1 VPPLASLAIALLAS
15 PVARAVDT
23 GVNDCSTWGA
33 ISPATRDT
41 YFGEFID
48 FRISGGRTCGDV
60 DTCSWWSD
68 GNQGDFLQTSGSP
81 VTWRAPEDPG
91 DCVTLELR
99 VWASCTDGSTTGWS
113 DISVRC
119 THDQL
124 SEVQENRDA
133 QISGGG
139 CNGPLPP
146 SDSSVPAL
154 LLLPLL
160 GWGWRRRGEHGR

>member
-1 VPPLASLAIALLAS
+1 MSSFALLVVASLGS
-15 PVARAVDT
+15 PVAHAVDT
-23 GVNDCSTWGA
+23 GIADCSTWGE
-33 ISPATRDT
+33 ITPDVRDT
-41 YFGEFID
+41 YFGEFVT
-48 FRISGGRTCGDV
+48 FRVSGGRSCGDV

-81 VTWRAPEDPG
+81 VTWRAPEDLS

-99 VWASCTDGSTTGWS
+99 VWASCTDGNTTGS
-113 DISVRC
+113 STVSVRC

-124 SEVQENRDA
+124 DEVKSNRDA
-133 QISGGG
+133 QLSGGG
-139 CNGPLPP
+139 CNGPLAP